1 MDVATHA
8 RDRWAK
14 RVASRRESA
23 LEVCRAFRSVPHPS
37 LRSNNFNETEAYA
50 PHEKLVSPHFRFMF
64 PLPFHIMIRQYIDK
78 N

>member
-8 RDRWAK
+8 RDRWVNRA
-14 RVASRRESA
+14 ASRRESA